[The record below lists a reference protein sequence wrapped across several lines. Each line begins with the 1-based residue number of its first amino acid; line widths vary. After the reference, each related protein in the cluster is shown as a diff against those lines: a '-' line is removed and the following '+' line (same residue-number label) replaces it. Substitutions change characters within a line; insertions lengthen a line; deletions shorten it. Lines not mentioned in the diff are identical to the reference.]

1 MEHTDD
7 NADSFPA
14 ESEEDI
20 EAVKS
25 LRGDMEED
33 VDFRELLNEQLL
45 EAKEWENRDTKY
57 RKRLYA
63 KLQKIYKLY
72 ILALGGDPKRE
83 QLIRRTCDETKNS

>member
-25 LRGDMEED
+25 LREDMEKD
-33 VDFRELLNEQLL
+33 VDFRELFKEQLS
-45 EAKEWENRDTKY
+45 EAEEWKNRDTKY

-72 ILALGGDPKRE
+72 ILALGDPKRE

>member
-7 NADSFPA
+7 NTDSFPA

-25 LRGDMEED
+25 LREDMDED
-33 VDFRELLNEQLL
+33 VDFRELFNEQLV
-45 EAKEWENRDTKY
+45 EAEEWQNRDTKY

-63 KLQKIYKLY
+63 KLQKVYKVY
-72 ILALGGDPKRE
+72 ILALGDLKRE
-83 QLIRRTCDETKNS
+83 QLIKRTCDETKNS

>member
-14 ESEEDI
+14 KSQEDI

-25 LRGDMEED
+25 LREEID
-33 VDFRELLNEQLL
+33 EDDDFGELFKEQLA
-45 EAKEWENRDTKY
+45 EAEEWQNKDARY
-57 RKRLYA
+57 RKRLYT

-72 ILALGGDPKRE
+72 ILALGDQKRE
-83 QLIRRTCDETKNS
+83 QIIKRKCDETKNS

>member
-14 ESEEDI
+14 QSQEDI

-25 LRGDMEED
+25 LREEID
-33 VDFRELLNEQLL
+33 EDDDFGELFKEQLA
-45 EAKEWENRDTKY
+45 EADEWQNKDERY

-72 ILALGGDPKRE
+72 ILALGDRKRE
-83 QLIRRTCDETKNS
+83 QIIKRKCDETKNS